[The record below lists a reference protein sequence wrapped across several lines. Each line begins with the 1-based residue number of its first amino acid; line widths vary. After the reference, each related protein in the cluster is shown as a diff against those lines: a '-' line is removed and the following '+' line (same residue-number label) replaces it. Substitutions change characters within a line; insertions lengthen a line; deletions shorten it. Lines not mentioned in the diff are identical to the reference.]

1 MFLMPSNLNLLD
13 IGRTASYFYIKY
25 DTMQLFVEK
34 MNAGS
39 DNNMNAL
46 SDADMIALMSQAQE
60 FEQLKVKNR
69 K

>member
-1 MFLMPSNLNLLD
+1 MLFVD

-46 SDADMIALMSQAQE
+46 SDADIIALMSQAQE
-60 FEQLKVKNR
+60 FEQLKVR
-69 K
+69 I